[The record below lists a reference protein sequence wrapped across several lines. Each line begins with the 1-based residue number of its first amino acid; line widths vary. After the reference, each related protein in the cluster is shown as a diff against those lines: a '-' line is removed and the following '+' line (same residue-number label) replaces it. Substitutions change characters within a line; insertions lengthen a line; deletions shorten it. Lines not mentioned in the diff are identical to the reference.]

1 MTIQILKEDTYT
13 FNSIAGNDKKLTM
26 QDFLDQ
32 QAVLEEEVKE
42 LREGIEELDLDKMTD
57 GAVDTI
63 VVALG
68 VIQKL
73 ETAGVNT
80 DRAMQRI
87 GQNNLEKYPRIEYD
101 ESIVQKTVDMYKEK
115 GIEVDVSMS
124 PLGHC
129 WVFKNKLTGKILKP
143 YGFKSVD
150 LGECIPEH
158 LKAAGDV

>member
-13 FNSIAGNDKKLTM
+13 FNSIAGNDKKLTT

-42 LREGIEELDLDKMTD
+42 LREGIEERDLDKMTD

-73 ETAGVNT
+73 EAVGVNT
-80 DRAMQRI
+80 DRAMQLI
-87 GQNNLEKYPRIEYD
+87 SQNNLEKYPRIEYD
-101 ESIVQKTVDMYKEK
+101 ESVVKKTVDMYEEK
-115 GIEVDVSMS
+115 GVEVDVSMS

-129 WVFKNKLTGKILKP
+129 WVFKNKATGKILKP
-143 YGFKSVD
+143 FGFKSVD
-150 LGECIPEH
+150 LDECIPEN
-158 LKAAGDV
+158 LKAVGDA